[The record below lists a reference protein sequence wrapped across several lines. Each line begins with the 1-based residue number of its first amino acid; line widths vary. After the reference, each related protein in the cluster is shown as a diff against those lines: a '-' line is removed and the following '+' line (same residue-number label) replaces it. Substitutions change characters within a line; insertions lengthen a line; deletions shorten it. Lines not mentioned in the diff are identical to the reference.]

1 MIILRNI
8 APQIHSVKHCISPKE
23 SRFISFQADGPHL
36 SSFVHSQPKV
46 YARYAS
52 EQTYSCKNSMVRL
65 STKQKQHPPGNMNC
79 FPSSRQSK
87 KYNFF
92 LPVGITC
99 WQIFTLPVNI
109 FRVSPLVLLYQASSA
124 NVCCYSN

>member
-1 MIILRNI
+1 MRIVYEHWAYIFKNLWFILPF
-8 APQIHSVKHCISPKE
+8 AVSPKE

-65 STKQKQHPPGNMNC
+65 STKQKQHPPGNM
-79 FPSSRQSK
+79 PSGCC
-87 KYNFF
+87 
-92 LPVGITC
+92 LPV
-99 WQIFTLPVNI
+99 FKFLRRAPV
-109 FRVSPLVLLYQASSA
+109 P
-124 NVCCYSN
+124 